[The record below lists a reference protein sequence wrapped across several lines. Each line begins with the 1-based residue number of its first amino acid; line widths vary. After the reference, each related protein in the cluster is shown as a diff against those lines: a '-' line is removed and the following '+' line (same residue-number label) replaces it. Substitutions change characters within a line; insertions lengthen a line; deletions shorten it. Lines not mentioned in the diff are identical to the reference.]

1 VTHDELRALVPIY
14 ALNALAA
21 EEEGEVSAHLAAC
34 GPCQE
39 TFDAFQRVAGGVA
52 LVAPPVAP
60 PAALRERLLRQAA
73 HTRQDPAPSGT
84 AAGIVPGG
92 ARPALAAGG
101 GPTLKGDL
109 GPPGDGVNAPRR
121 AGGAP
126 GAGPAAP
133 GPAGAVTPF
142 LERARHRHRARWQ
155 QVAAIVAAAA
165 VVALGGL
172 SYALAHRLHSSN
184 QEIARQRQ
192 FIAALGAPVLTTVP
206 MVAVGSDTKAGGQ
219 LYVAASG
226 HSAGLV
232 LTGLANPGGDVY
244 QLWLIVNN
252 VPSPVVAFRPD
263 PAGEAL
269 VPVNADLSQMQAM
282 AVTLEKKAGLRAPQG
297 PKVLQSA

>member
-1 VTHDELRALVPIY
+1 VTHDELRDLVPIH
-14 ALNALAA
+14 ALNALAP
-21 EEEGEVSAHLAAC
+21 EEEREVSAHLAVC
-34 GPCQE
+34 GACQE
-39 TFDAFQRVAGGVA
+39 AFDAFQRVAGGVA
-52 LVAPPVAP
+52 LVASPVAP
-60 PAALRERLLRQAA
+60 PAALRERLLQQAA
-73 HTRQDPAPSGT
+73 HTRQDPVPPAT
-84 AAGIVPGG
+84 AATSRPAEPAVAPAAAGVGRAVPGVG
-92 ARPALAAGG
+92 R
-101 GPTLKGDL
+101 TW
-109 GPPGDGVNAPRR
+109 
-121 AGGAP
+121 
-126 GAGPAAP
+126 AGPA
-133 GPAGAVTPF
+133 GTVTPF
-142 LERARHRHRARWQ
+142 PERARRQRRVRWQ

-165 VVALGGL
+165 IVAFGGL

-206 MVAVGSDTKAGGQ
+206 MVAVGSDAKAGGQ

-232 LTGLANPGGDVY
+232 LTGLTNPGGDIY

-252 VPSPVVAFRPD
+252 VPSPLVAFRPD

-269 VPVNADLSQMQAM
+269 VPINADLSQMQAI